1 MQGWQKKCVHC
12 GKETSE
18 SAVVLVIDIFQ
29 FSCFNFQLLLLPL
42 SLSVC
47 LTQSLGCPHGE
58 PQWPW
63 GTGQELHAFG
73 ATFTWSADNQVML
86 EAEICWNPR
95 DSFMKAFQSR
105 RLLYRALVWITP
117 HYHAQIFDIN
127 LPTRLTVLNH
137 PSCLNKLL
145 PGQDGRMSPI
155 SAWKHM
161 KTTHT
166 YPYHVFQTN
175 LLGSSCRSVVPRSPG
190 HVLSLGTGRT
200 TRMRA
205 KRPKACGTGPS
216 HVENHP
222 TWYLISEDFMESWPQ
237 PLFWVFSDNI
247 SQRCTYMTDFSWNL
261 LSLAKGGGLR
271 GAVLIIQ
278 LTRNLTFVCSRCSA
292 CRAISVSHNFS
303 SKPFASVE
311 KTWDVSCHGWV
322 PIPSMYGFYYLH
334 FSETSTKRR

>member
-1 MQGWQKKCVHC
+1 MPSGPPSPQAPTTRWCWKP
-12 GKETSE
+12 E
-18 SAVVLVIDIFQ
+18 SVEIPGI
-29 FSCFNFQLLLLPL
+29 L
-42 SLSVC
+42 SWRPFKAE
-47 LTQSLGCPHGE
+47 GYYAE
-58 PQWPW
+58 PCEY
-63 GTGQELHAFG
+63 G
-73 ATFTWSADNQVML
+73 
-86 EAEICWNPR
+86 I
-95 DSFMKAFQSR
+95 
-105 RLLYRALVWITP
+105 VWITP
-117 HYHAQIFDIN
+117 HYHAQIFNIN

-155 SAWKHM
+155 SAWKLPIP
-161 KTTHT
+161 THT
-166 YPYHVFQTN
+166 YPYHVFQPN

-216 HVENHP
+216 HVENHL
-222 TWYLISEDFMESWPQ
+222 TWYIISKDFLESWPQ
-237 PLFWVFSDNI
+237 PLFWVFW
-247 SQRCTYMTDFSWNL
+247 QHFLEVHLHDFSWNL
-261 LSLAKGGGLR
+261 LSLASKERGLR

-278 LTRNLTFVCSRCSA
+278 LTWSLTFVCSRCSA

-322 PIPSMYGFYYLH
+322 PIPSMYGLHYLH